1 MARATERLLDELPH
15 RVKALRAAN
24 LEDRGSE
31 HAERLEERVEGD
43 VAQMRAQAY
52 FDNMEY
58 YLPYLYPDAVCALDY
73 LPAEAILVLDE
84 PSQAKARWEQ
94 VEGEVAEI
102 AQTRAARGEWLRAD
116 TPHACGF
123 DTVIGAIGKDRPPAP
138 NSGGVR
144 SVLCFSLLGREPEG
158 IKPRKTIT
166 TQSGAM
172 ESFTGRL
179 PAFFEAV
186 DSWLGSRFRV
196 ILVTEQPE
204 KLREML
210 AERKLPTS
218 PLERLD
224 VGGEGGLFVLP
235 GILAHGFKLPEATL
249 MLATD
254 TDIFGHRAHQKAP
267 AQRRSFKDGLKITS
281 YLELREGDYVVHIHH
296 GIGRYAGI
304 AHLKGSDG
312 AVRDY
317 LLLEYAEGDKVYVP
331 TDQVDRV
338 QKYIGNQDSPP
349 AITRLN
355 SGDWA
360 RATRRARKQVQEMAA
375 DLIKL
380 YAARHASR
388 RPSLPPDTP
397 WQQEME
403 DDFPYQETP
412 DQLTAIADIKKDL
425 EDDKP
430 MDRLICGDVGY
441 GKTEVAIRAAFKV
454 ASSGRQ
460 VAVLCPTTILAQQ
473 HLNTFRQRLA
483 AYPVKVELLSRFV
496 SKSEATQTIKGLDE
510 GTVDI
515 VIGTHKLLGKDVKFR
530 NLGLLVVDEEQR
542 FGVSHKERI
551 KNFRKSVDVLTL
563 SATPIPRTLHM
574 SLSGIRDMSLIDDP
588 PEGRKPIKTYVKE
601 YDDEL
606 VREVVLR
613 ELDRGGQ
620 IYFLHNRV
628 ESISHIAEKLRR
640 LVPSAKVEFAHG
652 QMHADD
658 LEDVMMR
665 FGDGEFNILVCT
677 TIVESG
683 LDISNVN
690 TIIVDNADRLGLA
703 QLYQL
708 RGRIGRS
715 NRQGYAYLLYRKD
728 KMLTDVA
735 EKRLSALREFSDLG
749 SGYKVALRDLEI
761 RGAGNLLGAEQ
772 SGTVATVGFDLY
784 TQLLSQAIN
793 ELKGEDLDAQFEL
806 PNIALPLDAFIPER
820 YIPSEAERILM
831 YKKLTAVRRK
841 EDVERIQEEL
851 EDRYGDPPRS
861 VWNLLAIMRLRLRC
875 QEVGIGSIVAEKR
888 RVAVRFAGTH
898 LSVDATKK
906 LARTYM
912 QHQFLPDVVFLAT
925 PDTPAKMLTQVEEM
939 VEVIA
944 KVLPP
949 KAEPAPT
956 SKPKTSFLDQLLPDG
971 DKAGAADPKPRP
983 KKPADTNGK
992 PAEGKAGEAK
1002 TRNLVSNQVSAR
1014 RRGTF
1019 NRH

>member
-1 MARATERLLDELPH
+1 MP
-15 RVKALRAAN
+15 
-24 LEDRGSE
+24 
-31 HAERLEERVEGD
+31 
-43 VAQMRAQAY
+43 
-52 FDNMEY
+52 
-58 YLPYLYPDAVCALDY
+58 
-73 LPAEAILVLDE
+73 
-84 PSQAKARWEQ
+84 
-94 VEGEVAEI
+94 
-102 AQTRAARGEWLRAD
+102 
-116 TPHACGF
+116 
-123 DTVIGAIGKDRPPAP
+123 
-138 NSGGVR
+138 
-144 SVLCFSLLGREPEG
+144 
-158 IKPRKTIT
+158 
-166 TQSGAM
+166 
-172 ESFTGRL
+172 
-179 PAFFEAV
+179 
-186 DSWLGSRFRV
+186 
-196 ILVTEQPE
+196 
-204 KLREML
+204 
-210 AERKLPTS
+210 
-218 PLERLD
+218 
-224 VGGEGGLFVLP
+224 
-235 GILAHGFKLPEATL
+235 
-249 MLATD
+249 
-254 TDIFGHRAHQKAP
+254 
-267 AQRRSFKDGLKITS
+267 
-281 YLELREGDYVVHIHH
+281 
-296 GIGRYAGI
+296 
-304 AHLKGSDG
+304 
-312 AVRDY
+312 
-317 LLLEYAEGDKVYVP
+317 
-331 TDQVDRV
+331 
-338 QKYIGNQDSPP
+338 
-349 AITRLN
+349 
-355 SGDWA
+355 
-360 RATRRARKQVQEMAA
+360 
-375 DLIKL
+375 
-380 YAARHASR
+380 SR

-403 DDFPYQETP
+403 DAFPYQETP
-412 DQLTAIADIKKDL
+412 DQLSAIEDIKKDL

-483 AYPVKVELLSRFV
+483 AYPVKIELLSRFV
-496 SKSEATQTIKGLDE
+496 SKSEATQTVKGLDE

-542 FGVSHKERI
+542 FGVAHKERI

-640 LVPSAKVEFAHG
+640 LVPSAKVEYAHG

-658 LEDVMMR
+658 LEEVMVR
-665 FGDGEFNILVCT
+665 FDNGEFNILVCT

-690 TIIVDNADRLGLA
+690 TIIVDNADRLGPA

-728 KMLTDVA
+728 KMLTEVA

-793 ELKGEDLDAQFEL
+793 ELKGEDMDSDFEL

-831 YKKLTAVRRK
+831 YKKLTAVRQND
-841 EDVERIQEEL
+841 DVARIQEEL

-898 LSVDATKK
+898 LT
-906 LARTYM
+906 RGR
-912 QHQFLPDVVFLAT
+912 HQEAGPRLHA
-925 PDTPAKMLTQVEEM
+925 
-939 VEVIA
+939 
-944 KVLPP
+944 
-949 KAEPAPT
+949 APV
-956 SKPKTSFLDQLLPDG
+956 P
-971 DKAGAADPKPRP
+971 
-983 KKPADTNGK
+983 
-992 PAEGKAGEAK
+992 
-1002 TRNLVSNQVSAR
+1002 AR
-1014 RRGTF
+1014 RRLPGDPGHPGQDADPGGGDGRGHRQGSPPEGRRPHGQAEALAARPAAAGRGQGWQGRERGGRCQAPPQEGARRRRQGPRRQDGGSQ
-1019 NRH
+1019 NPQPGEQPGVGPAARHVQPALARGLETPAGEGICASHRGEASPLSEGHTLLASR